1 MDECRLKFTVR
12 RGSITRETVISD
24 DAVHHAFAHALTSR
38 PLDDEADPRRWLI
51 IGPDHAGRLL
61 ELVLLV
67 FDSGR
72 EIIIHAMK
80 ARAQYLG

>member
-1 MDECRLKFTVR
+1 MSPEIHRSARKHYKRDRL
-12 RGSITRETVISD
+12 SD
-24 DAVHHAFAHALTSR
+24 DAIQHAFLHALTSR
-38 PLDDEADPRRWLI
+38 PLDDEFDPRRWLI

-80 ARAQYLG
+80 AREQYLN

>member
-1 MDECRLKFTVR
+1 MSPEIHRSARKHYKRDRL
-12 RGSITRETVISD
+12 SD
-24 DAVHHAFAHALTSR
+24 DAVRHAFAHALSSR

-51 IGPDHAGRLL
+51 IGPDNAGRLL

>member
-1 MDECRLKFTVR
+1 MSPEIHSSARKHYKRDRL
-12 RGSITRETVISD
+12 SD

-61 ELVLLV
+61 EFVLLV